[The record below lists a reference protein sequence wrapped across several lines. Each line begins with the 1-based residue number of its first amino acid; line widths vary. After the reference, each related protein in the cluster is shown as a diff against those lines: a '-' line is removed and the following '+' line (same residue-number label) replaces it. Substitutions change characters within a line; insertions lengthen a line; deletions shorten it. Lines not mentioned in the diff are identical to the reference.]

1 MASAHNRKRALVIIR
16 WVMIPFIIFMNI
28 LVFGTCI
35 FSSIGLFIKTFL
47 CTGIY
52 LFISNILF
60 EWIAK
65 VYGKRFPLPGDMFR
79 KIIYILPVFYLL
91 TSLFIAGLF
100 YGYNL
105 PGIVECTAR
114 HTMLYWTVLY
124 GCSFTTL
131 FAFISIGA
139 INWEAW
145 KASVSETEKLKNI
158 YQRSKILG
166 LKGQINPHFLFNCFN
181 TLSGLIQEDESRAE
195 KFLNEMTK
203 VHRYLL
209 RSDDELLVL
218 LETELKFA
226 ESYLYLAKGRF
237 GESIKISIDIDSAI
251 LQKMLPPLSMQVIL
265 ENIIYTNAM
274 DKHDPLTISIKN
286 NLDSNIEITN
296 SVRQKVVLQ
305 NLHVDDG
312 LDNLLNKYKILNGG
326 EISIIET
333 GETRTLELPLF
344 AKKEALS

>member
-1 MASAHNRKRALVIIR
+1 
-16 WVMIPFIIFMNI
+16 
-28 LVFGTCI
+28 
-35 FSSIGLFIKTFL
+35 
-47 CTGIY
+47 
-52 LFISNILF
+52 
-60 EWIAK
+60 
-65 VYGKRFPLPGDMFR
+65 
-79 KIIYILPVFYLL
+79 
-91 TSLFIAGLF
+91 
-100 YGYNL
+100 
-105 PGIVECTAR
+105 
-114 HTMLYWTVLY
+114 MLYWTILY
-124 GCSFTTL
+124 SCCFTTL
-131 FAFISIGA
+131 FAFIGIGA

-181 TLSGLIQEDESRAE
+181 TLSGLIHEDENKAE

-209 RSDDELLVL
+209 RSDDEFLVL

-237 GESIKISIDIDSAI
+237 GDSIKITIDIDNAI

-286 NLDSNIEITN
+286 NSSSNIEITN
-296 SVRQKVVLQ
+296 SVHQKVVLQ
-305 NLHVDDG
+305 NLNVDDG

-326 EISIIET
+326 EIRIIET
-333 GETRTLELPLF
+333 GKTRTLELPLF
-344 AKKEALS
+344 GKKEVLS